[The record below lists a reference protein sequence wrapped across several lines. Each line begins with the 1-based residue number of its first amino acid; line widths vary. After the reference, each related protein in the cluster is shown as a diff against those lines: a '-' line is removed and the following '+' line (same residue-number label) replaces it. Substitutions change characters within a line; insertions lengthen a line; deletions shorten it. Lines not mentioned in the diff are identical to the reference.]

1 MSRGLVL
8 VLVGVVAV
16 GAILAIGLSQTGTNN
31 AAPQP
36 YKFDAVAAQRAL
48 AGAPAPLAD
57 LHRQANLLLP
67 GSKSDLAARLAALK
81 GHPVVVN
88 KWASWCGPCRYEF
101 PSLQRN
107 SVRFG
112 KQVAFL
118 GLDSGDNDGDAR
130 AFLKKFPLTYPS
142 YVDRNTRIAQS
153 LEIGKNYPTTMYY
166 DAAGKLQY
174 VHQGLYS
181 TPEALAAD
189 IQRYALGRPA

>member
-1 MSRGLVL
+1 MSRRLLLVL
-8 VLVGVVAV
+8 GAVAVVAV
-16 GAILAIGLSQTGTNN
+16 VVIGLSQTHTSNT
-31 AAPQP
+31 AP
-36 YKFDAVAAQRAL
+36 KANTFDLAAAQRSL
-48 AGAPAPLAD
+48 AGAPGPLAA
-57 LHRQANLLLP
+57 LHAQANTLLP
-67 GSKSDLAARLAALK
+67 GSKTGVQQRIEQLK

-101 PSLQRN
+101 PALQRN

-118 GLDSGDNDGDAR
+118 GLDSGDEDAAAKR
-130 AFLKKFPLTYPS
+130 FLQKFPLTYPS
-142 YVDRNTRIAQS
+142 YIDRKTRIAQA

-181 TPEALAAD
+181 TDAALAAD
-189 IQRYALGRPA
+189 IRRYALGRPS

>member
-1 MSRGLVL
+1 MSRGLLL
-8 VLVGVVAV
+8 VLGAAAAVVAV
-16 GAILAIGLSQTGTNN
+16 VVIGLSQTQTSN
-31 AAPQP
+31 APP
-36 YKFDAVAAQRAL
+36 KPDSFDLAAAQRSL
-48 AGAPAPLAD
+48 AGAPGPLAA
-57 LHRQANLLLP
+57 LHAQANALLP
-67 GSKSDLAARLAALK
+67 GTKDGVKRRIEELK

-101 PSLQRN
+101 PALQRN

-118 GLDSGDNDGDAR
+118 GLDSGDEDAAAKR
-130 AFLKKFPLTYPS
+130 FLEKFPLTYPS
-142 YVDRNTRIAQS
+142 YVDRKTRIAQA

-181 TPEALAAD
+181 TDAALAAD
-189 IQRYALGRPA
+189 IRRYALGRPS